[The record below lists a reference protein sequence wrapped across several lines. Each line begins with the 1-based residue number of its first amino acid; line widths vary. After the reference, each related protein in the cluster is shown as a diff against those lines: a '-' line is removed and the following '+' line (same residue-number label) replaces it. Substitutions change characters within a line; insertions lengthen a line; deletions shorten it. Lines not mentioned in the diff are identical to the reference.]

1 MPKIF
6 LAKAPPPRG
15 GVGEGF
21 TAPDL
26 SDDQPAAHTPTQPSP
41 VWGRA
46 FSARLG
52 WGAALA
58 ALMPFAAHAATTP
71 LPAIDA
77 VIDRNWADLDALY
90 VDLHSHPELGFHEVR
105 TASILA
111 ERMRKLG
118 FAVTEHVGRTG
129 LVAVYHN
136 GAGPVVMVR
145 TELDALPMEEK
156 TGLAYASR
164 AQATDEDGHP
174 TFVAHSCGHDN
185 HMAAWIGTAEA
196 LVALRDRWHGT
207 LVFVGQP
214 AEELVSGAKAMLAD
228 GLFTR
233 FPKPDYGF
241 AAHVGNALAG
251 TVTVKQGPMTSA
263 VDTILITF
271 KGVGS
276 HGSMPD
282 KGIDPIVEGA
292 HFVTDVQSV
301 IAREK
306 DPFKFG
312 VITIGSFHAG
322 SVSNIISDHA
332 DLQLTLRSYDPDVR
346 KVINDG
352 VERTARAV
360 AEMARAPTPD
370 IRHTFTASPV
380 INDPALA
387 SATATRLTAALGAA
401 RVSFIPESAP
411 GWTASEDYSEYVNA
425 GMPHSLYFKIGG
437 YPQSV
442 IDRYA
447 AEGKP
452 VPTNHSPLFAPDH
465 TSAIRTGI
473 EVLTLAVL
481 GVTGS

>member
-1 MPKIF
+1 MSTRPL
-6 LAKAPPPRG
+6 LAI
-15 GVGEGF
+15 
-21 TAPDL
+21 T
-26 SDDQPAAHTPTQPSP
+26 
-41 VWGRA
+41 
-46 FSARLG
+46 
-52 WGAALA
+52 AALLFPVA
-58 ALMPFAAHAATTP
+58 AQAATP
-71 LPAIDA
+71 QSAIDA
-77 VIDRNWADLDALY
+77 VIDRNWSDLDALY
-90 VDLHSHPELGFHEVR
+90 VDLHSHPELGFQEER
-105 TASILA
+105 TAALLA

-118 FAVTEHVGRTG
+118 FAVTEHVGKTG
-129 LVAVYHN
+129 IVAVYRN
-136 GAGPVVMVR
+136 GTGPVVLVR

-156 TGLAYASR
+156 TGLPYASHV
-164 AQATDEDGHP
+164 QASGEDGRP

-196 LVALRDRWHGT
+196 LLALKDRWHGT

-214 AEELVSGAKAMLAD
+214 AEELVSGGKAMLDD

-233 FPKPDYGF
+233 FPRPDYGF
-241 AAHVGNALAG
+241 AAHVGPGLAG

-271 KGVGS
+271 KGVGA

-312 VITIGSFHAG
+312 VVTVGSFHAG
-322 SVSNIISDHA
+322 SVSNIIPDHA

-346 KVINDG
+346 RVINAG
-352 VERTARAV
+352 VERTARAE
-360 AEMARAPTPD
+360 ADMARAPAPD

-387 SATATRLTAALGAA
+387 SRTATLLKAALGDA
-401 RVSFIPESAP
+401 RVQFVPENAP
-411 GWTASEDYSEYVNA
+411 GWTASEDYSEFVNA
-425 GMPHSLYFKIGG
+425 GMVHSVYFAIGG
-437 YPQSV
+437 YTKDTL
-442 IDRYA
+442 DRYA
-447 AEGKP
+447 AQGKQVP
-452 VPTNHSPLFAPDH
+452 VNHSPLFAPDH

-481 GVTGS
+481 GVAGDG

>member
-1 MPKIF
+1 MPGKPIL
-6 LAKAPPPRG
+6 LAA
-15 GVGEGF
+15 
-21 TAPDL
+21 
-26 SDDQPAAHTPTQPSP
+26 
-41 VWGRA
+41 
-46 FSARLG
+46 
-52 WGAALA
+52 AALC
-58 ALMPFAAHAATTP
+58 LSQSVLPPAAHAAP
-71 LPAIDA
+71 ALAAIDA
-77 VIDRNWADLDALY
+77 VIDRNQADLDALY
-90 VDLHSHPELGFHEVR
+90 IDLHSHPELGFQEVR
-105 TASILA
+105 TAALLA
-111 ERMRKLG
+111 GRMRKLG
-118 FAVTEHVGRTG
+118 FSVTEHVGKTG
-129 LVAVYHN
+129 IVAVYRN
-136 GAGPVVMVR
+136 GDGPVVLVR

-164 AQATDEDGHP
+164 ASATRDDGS
-174 TFVAHSCGHDN
+174 TTLVAHSCGHDN

-196 LVALRDRWHGT
+196 LLALKDRWHGT

-214 AEELVSGAKAMLAD
+214 AEEEVSGGKAMLAD

-241 AAHVGNALAG
+241 AAHVESGLAG
-251 TVTVKQGPMTSA
+251 TVEVKAGPISSA

-271 KGVGS
+271 KGVGA

-282 KGIDPIVEGA
+282 RSIDPIVEGA

-312 VITIGSFHAG
+312 VVTVGAFHAG

-346 KVINDG
+346 RVINDG

-360 AEMARAPTPD
+360 AEMARAPAPD

-380 INDPALA
+380 INDP
-387 SATATRLTAALGAA
+387 RLTTDTAARLSAALGAD
-401 RVSFIPESAP
+401 RVKYVPVNAP
-411 GWTASEDYSEYVNA
+411 GGTASEDYSEFVNA
-425 GMPHSLYFKIGG
+425 GMAQSVYFMIGG
-437 YPQSV
+437 YTQAM
-442 IDRYA
+442 IDRFK

-452 VPTNHSPLFAPDH
+452 LPTNHSPFFAPDH
-465 TSAIRTGI
+465 TTAIRTGI

-481 GVTGS
+481 GVTGG

>member
-1 MPKIF
+1 MSTRPL
-6 LAKAPPPRG
+6 LAI
-15 GVGEGF
+15 
-21 TAPDL
+21 T
-26 SDDQPAAHTPTQPSP
+26 
-41 VWGRA
+41 
-46 FSARLG
+46 
-52 WGAALA
+52 AALLFPVA
-58 ALMPFAAHAATTP
+58 AQAATP
-71 LPAIDA
+71 QSAIDA
-77 VIDRNWADLDALY
+77 VIDRNWSDLDALY
-90 VDLHSHPELGFHEVR
+90 VDLHSHPELGFQEER
-105 TASILA
+105 TAALLA

-118 FAVTEHVGRTG
+118 FAVTEHVGKTG
-129 LVAVYHN
+129 IVAVYRN
-136 GAGPVVMVR
+136 GTGPVVLVR

-156 TGLAYASR
+156 TGLPYASR
-164 AQATDEDGHP
+164 VQASGEDGRP

-196 LVALRDRWHGT
+196 LLALKDRWHGT

-214 AEELVSGAKAMLAD
+214 AEELVSGGKAMLDD

-233 FPKPDYGF
+233 FPRPDYGF
-241 AAHVGNALAG
+241 AAHVGPGLAG

-271 KGVGS
+271 KGVGA

-312 VITIGSFHAG
+312 VVTVGSFHAG
-322 SVSNIISDHA
+322 SVSNIIPDHA

-346 KVINDG
+346 RVINAG
-352 VERTARAV
+352 VERTARAEADV
-360 AEMARAPTPD
+360 ARAPAPD

-387 SATATRLTAALGAA
+387 SRTATLLKAALGDA
-401 RVSFIPESAP
+401 RVQFVPENAP
-411 GWTASEDYSEYVNA
+411 GWTASEDYSEFVNA
-425 GMPHSLYFKIGG
+425 GMVHSVYFAIGG
-437 YPQSV
+437 YTKDTL
-442 IDRYA
+442 DRYA
-447 AEGKP
+447 AQGKP
-452 VPTNHSPLFAPDH
+452 VPVNHSPLFAPDH

-481 GVTGS
+481 GVAGDG

>member
-1 MPKIF
+1 MSTRPL
-6 LAKAPPPRG
+6 LAI
-15 GVGEGF
+15 
-21 TAPDL
+21 T
-26 SDDQPAAHTPTQPSP
+26 
-41 VWGRA
+41 
-46 FSARLG
+46 
-52 WGAALA
+52 AALLFPVA
-58 ALMPFAAHAATTP
+58 AQAATP
-71 LPAIDA
+71 QSAIDA
-77 VIDRNWADLDALY
+77 VIDRNWSDLDALY
-90 VDLHSHPELGFHEVR
+90 VDLHSHPELGFQEVR
-105 TASILA
+105 TAALLA

-118 FAVTEHVGRTG
+118 FAVTEHVGKTG
-129 LVAVYHN
+129 IVAVYRN
-136 GAGPVVMVR
+136 GTGPVVLVR

-156 TGLAYASR
+156 TGLPYASHV
-164 AQATDEDGHP
+164 QASGEDGRP

-196 LVALRDRWHGT
+196 LLALKDRWHGT

-214 AEELVSGAKAMLAD
+214 AEELVSGGKAMLDD

-233 FPKPDYGF
+233 FPRPDYGF
-241 AAHVGNALAG
+241 AAHVGPGLAG

-271 KGVGS
+271 KGVGA

-312 VITIGSFHAG
+312 VVTVGSFHAG
-322 SVSNIISDHA
+322 SVSNIIPDHA

-346 KVINDG
+346 RVINAG
-352 VERTARAV
+352 VERTARAE
-360 AEMARAPTPD
+360 ADMARAPAPD

-387 SATATRLTAALGAA
+387 SRTATLLKAALGDA
-401 RVSFIPESAP
+401 RVQFVPENAP
-411 GWTASEDYSEYVNA
+411 GWTASEDYSEFVNA
-425 GMPHSLYFKIGG
+425 GMVHSVYFAIGG
-437 YPQSV
+437 YTKDTL
-442 IDRYA
+442 DRYA
-447 AEGKP
+447 AQGKP
-452 VPTNHSPLFAPDH
+452 VPVNHSPLFAPDH

-481 GVTGS
+481 GVAGDG

>member
-1 MPKIF
+1 MSTRPL
-6 LAKAPPPRG
+6 LAI
-15 GVGEGF
+15 
-21 TAPDL
+21 T
-26 SDDQPAAHTPTQPSP
+26 
-41 VWGRA
+41 
-46 FSARLG
+46 
-52 WGAALA
+52 AALLFPVA
-58 ALMPFAAHAATTP
+58 AQAATP
-71 LPAIDA
+71 QSAIDA
-77 VIDRNWADLDALY
+77 VIDRNWSDLDALY
-90 VDLHSHPELGFHEVR
+90 VDLHSHPELGFQEER
-105 TASILA
+105 TAALLA

-118 FAVTEHVGRTG
+118 FAVTEHVGKTG
-129 LVAVYHN
+129 IVAVYRN
-136 GAGPVVMVR
+136 GTGPVVLVR

-156 TGLAYASR
+156 TGLPYASR
-164 AQATDEDGHP
+164 VQASGEDGRP

-196 LVALRDRWHGT
+196 LLALKDRWHGT

-214 AEELVSGAKAMLAD
+214 AEELVSGGKAMLDD

-233 FPKPDYGF
+233 FPRPDYGF
-241 AAHVGNALAG
+241 AAHVGPGLAG

-271 KGVGS
+271 KGVGA

-312 VITIGSFHAG
+312 VVTVGSFHAG
-322 SVSNIISDHA
+322 SVSNIIPDHA

-346 KVINDG
+346 RVINAG
-352 VERTARAV
+352 VERTARAE
-360 AEMARAPTPD
+360 ADMARAPAPD

-387 SATATRLTAALGAA
+387 SRTATLLKAALGDA
-401 RVSFIPESAP
+401 RVQFVPENAP
-411 GWTASEDYSEYVNA
+411 GWTASEDYSEFVNA
-425 GMPHSLYFKIGG
+425 GMVHSVYFAIGG
-437 YPQSV
+437 YTKDTL
-442 IDRYA
+442 DRYA
-447 AEGKP
+447 AQGKP
-452 VPTNHSPLFAPDH
+452 VPVNHSPLFAPDH

-481 GVTGS
+481 GVAGDG

>member
-1 MPKIF
+1 MSTRPL
-6 LAKAPPPRG
+6 LAI
-15 GVGEGF
+15 
-21 TAPDL
+21 T
-26 SDDQPAAHTPTQPSP
+26 
-41 VWGRA
+41 
-46 FSARLG
+46 
-52 WGAALA
+52 AALLFPVA
-58 ALMPFAAHAATTP
+58 AQAATP
-71 LPAIDA
+71 QSAIDA
-77 VIDRNWADLDALY
+77 VIDRNWSDLDALY
-90 VDLHSHPELGFHEVR
+90 VDLHSHPELGFQEVR
-105 TASILA
+105 TAALLA

-118 FAVTEHVGRTG
+118 FAVTEHVGKTG
-129 LVAVYHN
+129 IVAVYRN
-136 GAGPVVMVR
+136 GTGPVVLVR

-156 TGLAYASR
+156 TGLPYASHV
-164 AQATDEDGHP
+164 QASGEDGRP

-196 LVALRDRWHGT
+196 LLALKDRWHGT

-214 AEELVSGAKAMLAD
+214 AEELVSGGKAMLDD

-233 FPKPDYGF
+233 FPRPDYGF
-241 AAHVGNALAG
+241 AAHVGPGLAG

-271 KGVGS
+271 KGVGA

-312 VITIGSFHAG
+312 VVTVGSFHAG
-322 SVSNIISDHA
+322 SVSNIIPDHA

-346 KVINDG
+346 RVINAG
-352 VERTARAV
+352 VERTARAEADV
-360 AEMARAPTPD
+360 ARAPAPD

-387 SATATRLTAALGAA
+387 SRTATLLKAALGDA
-401 RVSFIPESAP
+401 RVQFVPENAP
-411 GWTASEDYSEYVNA
+411 GWTASEDYSEFVNA
-425 GMPHSLYFKIGG
+425 GMVHSVYFAIGG
-437 YPQSV
+437 YTKDTL
-442 IDRYA
+442 DRYA
-447 AEGKP
+447 AQGKQVP
-452 VPTNHSPLFAPDH
+452 VNHSPLFAPDH

-481 GVTGS
+481 GVAGDG

>member
-1 MPKIF
+1 MTRF
-6 LAKAPPPRG
+6 CLFAAATLAMIP
-15 GVGEGF
+15 
-21 TAPDL
+21 
-26 SDDQPAAHTPTQPSP
+26 
-41 VWGRA
+41 
-46 FSARLG
+46 
-52 WGAALA
+52 
-58 ALMPFAAHAATTP
+58 AAHAATA
-71 LPAIDA
+71 LPAIDT

-90 VDLHSHPELGFHEVR
+90 VDLHSHPELGFQEQR
-105 TASILA
+105 TAALLA
-111 ERMRKLG
+111 ERMRRMG
-118 FAVTEHVGRTG
+118 FVVTEHVGKTG
-129 LVAVYHN
+129 IVAILRN
-136 GAGPVVMVR
+136 GDGPVVMVR

-164 AQATDEDGHP
+164 VQASDENGHS

-196 LVALRDRWHGT
+196 LVALKDRWHGT
-207 LVFVGQP
+207 LMFVGQP
-214 AEELVSGAKAMLAD
+214 AEELVSGGKAMLAD

-241 AAHVGNALAG
+241 AAHVGTGLAG
-251 TVTVKQGPMTSA
+251 TVVVKQGPMTSS

-282 KGIDPIVEGA
+282 KGIDPIVEAA

-301 IAREK
+301 VAREK

-312 VITIGSFHAG
+312 VVTIGSFHAG
-322 SVSNIISDHA
+322 SVSNIIPDHA

-346 KVINDG
+346 RVINEG
-352 VERTARAV
+352 VERTARA
-360 AEMARAPTPD
+360 AADMARAPAPD

-387 SATATRLTAALGAA
+387 SDTATRLTAALGA
-401 RVSFIPESAP
+401 RVQFVSESAP
-411 GWTASEDYSEYVNA
+411 GWTASEDYSEFVSA
-425 GMPHSLYFKIGG
+425 GMPHSVYFAIGG
-437 YPQSV
+437 YPQNV
-442 IDRYA
+442 IDHYK

-452 VPTNHSPLFAPDH
+452 LPVNHSPLFAPDH
-465 TSAIRTGI
+465 TSTIRTGI

-481 GVTGS
+481 GVTGN

>member
-1 MPKIF
+1 MTRFF
-6 LAKAPPPRG
+6 L
-15 GVGEGF
+15 
-21 TAPDL
+21 
-26 SDDQPAAHTPTQPSP
+26 
-41 VWGRA
+41 
-46 FSARLG
+46 
-52 WGAALA
+52 LA
-58 ALMPFAAHAATTP
+58 AATLAMIPAAHAATP
-71 LPAIDA
+71 LAAIDA

-90 VDLHSHPELGFHEVR
+90 IDLHSHPELGFQEQR
-105 TASILA
+105 TATLLA

-118 FAVTEHVGRTG
+118 FAVTEHVGKTG
-129 LVAVYHN
+129 IVAVYHN

-145 TELDALPMEEK
+145 TELDALPTEEK

-164 AQATDEDGHP
+164 VQAADETGRQ

-196 LVALRDRWHGT
+196 LVALKDRWHGT
-207 LVFVGQP
+207 LLFVGQP
-214 AEELVSGAKAMLAD
+214 AEELVSGGKAMLAD

-241 AAHVGNALAG
+241 AAHVGTGLAG
-251 TVTVKQGPMTSA
+251 TVVVKQGPMTSA

-282 KGIDPIVEGA
+282 KGIDPIVEAA

-301 IAREK
+301 VAREK

-312 VITIGSFHAG
+312 VVTIGSFHAG
-322 SVSNIISDHA
+322 SVSNIIPDHA

-346 KVINDG
+346 RVINEG
-352 VERTARAV
+352 VERTARAE
-360 AEMARAPTPD
+360 ADMARAPAPD

-387 SATATRLTAALGAA
+387 SATATRLTAALGA
-401 RVSFIPESAP
+401 RVQFLPESAP
-411 GWTASEDYSEYVNA
+411 GWTASEDYSEFVSA
-425 GMPHSLYFKIGG
+425 GMPHSVYFAIGG
-437 YPQSV
+437 YPQDV
-442 IDRYA
+442 IDRYKA
-447 AEGKP
+447 AGKP
-452 VPTNHSPLFAPDH
+452 LPVNHSPLFAPDH
-465 TSAIRTGI
+465 TSTIRTGI

-481 GVTGS
+481 GVTGG